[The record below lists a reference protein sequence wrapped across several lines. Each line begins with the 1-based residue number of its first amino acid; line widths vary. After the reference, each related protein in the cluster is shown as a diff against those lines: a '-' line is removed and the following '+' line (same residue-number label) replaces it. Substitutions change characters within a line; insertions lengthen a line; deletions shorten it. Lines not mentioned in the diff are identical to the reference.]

1 MLRTLEAIGPP
12 AEPAVIA
19 LVQSQEDWGTR
30 SEACKLLGA
39 IGSKACIPALQE
51 ATKNR
56 KEPFVVMAA
65 EAALKRLEGARMSD
79 AEGQVALDRLK
90 SEDANRRREAA
101 QGLADAQPDPSRR
114 AAVAKALETALNDHE
129 ERVQREALGALR
141 VWGDRTSARALADRC
156 KDRSFNPWREALGV
170 LARLDPS
177 PQTAEILIGRMPD
190 DYGHVL
196 RLLSEMGAVAEPA
209 ILQAFQKAPDLR
221 VRVESCRV
229 LEAIGT
235 EASLPALQAAAAHT
249 GDGVVAAAAED
260 ALRGISERE

>member
-1 MLRTLEAIGPP
+1 
-12 AEPAVIA
+12 
-19 LVQSQEDWGTR
+19 
-30 SEACKLLGA
+30 
-39 IGSKACIPALQE
+39 
-51 ATKNR
+51 
-56 KEPFVVMAA
+56 
-65 EAALKRLEGARMSD
+65 MSD

-114 AAVAKALETALNDHE
+114 AAVAEALETALNDHE
-129 ERVQREALGALR
+129 ERVQREALRALG
-141 VWGDRTSARALADRC
+141 VWGDRTSARALIDRC

-177 PQTAEILIGRMPD
+177 PRTAEILIGRMPE

-209 ILQAFQKAPDLR
+209 ILQAFQTAPDLR

-235 EASLPALQAAAAHT
+235 EASLSVLQAAAAHT
-249 GDGVVAAAAED
+249 GDGVVAAAADD